1 MEEKHRTS
9 ENSPKELHVFV
20 IYFGIA
26 NVKWAISFLALENF
40 FFAPKSPFTDL
51 MQFNGRNVYTHIYL
65 CVCVCLFVY
74 LYVCTKYECVSE

>member
-9 ENSPKELHVFV
+9 KNSPKELHVFV

-40 FFAPKSPFTDL
+40 FFAPKSPSTDL
-51 MQFNGRNVYTHIYL
+51 MQFNGRNVYTDTHLYMG
-65 CVCVCLFVY
+65 VCVFVY
-74 LYVCTKYECVSE
+74 LFICTFALNMNV